1 MLCRGGCLGGSWLL
15 VRLWGGLVQNLQRPF
30 ARLGHLE
37 DPTRGCCGSH
47 GAQHWV
53 HGVVNCASDCFSL
66 AAQWVTK
73 ALLAR
78 EFTSGNS
85 LETKRCACVC
95 DCAAVTTP
103 WQLPLDL
110 QQGHPSQ
117 AVGGAVRSEGARCH
131 GPICSGST
139 GHAQNHP
146 SVFPNG
152 FFCAGCAWFV
162 SCRSAAALASTS
174 VGSPWDWA
182 LRPAKPPR
190 CVRAFCQGLR
200 IGCFLEAGLVLVS
213 ALGSQ
218 DFFIPQGGAECFC
231 TSPL

>member
-1 MLCRGGCLGGSWLL
+1 MLCRDGCLGGSWLL
-15 VRLWGGLVQNLQRPF
+15 VRLWGGLVQSLQRPF

-53 HGVVNCASDCFSL
+53 HGVVNCASGCFSL

-85 LETKRCACVC
+85 LETKCCACIC

-103 WQLPLDL
+103 WPVAVDL

-117 AVGGAVRSEGARCH
+117 AAGGAVRSEELVAMGRFVLDPQAMPKTTHRF
-131 GPICSGST
+131 
-139 GHAQNHP
+139 
-146 SVFPNG
+146 FP
-152 FFCAGCAWFV
+152 
-162 SCRSAAALASTS
+162 
-174 VGSPWDWA
+174 
-182 LRPAKPPR
+182 
-190 CVRAFCQGLR
+190 
-200 IGCFLEAGLVLVS
+200 
-213 ALGSQ
+213 LGSSVQ
-218 DFFIPQGGAECFC
+218 ALHGFSLAGQPQRWHQ
-231 TSPL
+231 PLLAQHGTER